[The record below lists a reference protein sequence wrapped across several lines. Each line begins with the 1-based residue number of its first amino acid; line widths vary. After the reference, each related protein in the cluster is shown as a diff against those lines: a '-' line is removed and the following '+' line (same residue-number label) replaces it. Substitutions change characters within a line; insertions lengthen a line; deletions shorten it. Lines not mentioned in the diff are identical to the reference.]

1 MSANKSYTYN
11 SQEPIAQTNTDGV
24 HLQFETSI
32 NQNGNN
38 HTIVEEAGTINSYT
52 LDPTFLEA
60 IQSTIDAA
68 VSKSMGRIVE
78 EVRSLQRDIAEL
90 RNSRD
95 NVPSKKIMPA
105 EPLNTVEQFM
115 ELESLL
121 QKDEEYAKFK
131 SELMQNIKYTGAKFV
146 RTAWRSLVSDECAQ
160 HFAWSGTSD
169 KKPMSSYMK

>member
-1 MSANKSYTYN
+1 MECICNLKHPSTKT
-11 SQEPIAQTNTDGV
+11 EIT
-24 HLQFETSI
+24 
-32 NQNGNN
+32 
-38 HTIVEEAGTINSYT
+38 T

-78 EVRSLQRDIAEL
+78 EVRSLRRDIAEL

-95 NVPSKKIMPA
+95 NVPSKRIMPA
-105 EPLNTVEQFM
+105 EALNTVEQFM

-146 RTAWRSLVSDECAQ
+146 RTTWRSLVSDECAQ

-169 KKPMSSYMK
+169 KKPVRVLKVPMAIRAT